1 MDFIV
6 RYINRT
12 IPLKLKTP
20 QLLLV
25 LLLITLMV
33 PGRAQQEDLP
43 FHRGEYLK
51 YRVYYDSWATAWMT
65 AGFAVMEIDTAWK
78 KVGGKKAYHIQV
90 DGYSVGIFTLFY
102 KVRDQFESFVDKDEL
117 VSLKFIRHT
126 HEGRYKRN
134 DEVIFDHQNLKA
146 YSTRMVNDI
155 TPGVQDMISSF
166 YHMRTWDFDTAEVND
181 EYFMDFFLDD
191 SLYRSKIVFLG
202 RETVR
207 TELGEFRCLKF
218 KPQVAQG
225 EIFQEPYPAEIWVT
239 DDRNKVPVLINS
251 AVFIG
256 SVKVELI
263 EHRGLHYPLGQ
274 KGD

>member
-1 MDFIV
+1 MNLLTDK
-6 RYINRT
+6 YNTRT
-12 IPLKLKTP
+12 QTLTLKP
-20 QLLLV
+20 QHYLLV
-25 LLLITLMV
+25 LLVTICLT
-33 PGRAQQEDLP
+33 GNSQQEELP

-65 AGFAVMEIDTAWK
+65 AGFAVMEIDPEWQT
-78 KVGGKKAYHIQV
+78 VGGREAYHIRV

-102 KVRDQFESFVDKDEL
+102 KVRDQFESFVDREEL
-117 VSLKFIRHT
+117 VSLKFVRRT
-126 HEGRYKRN
+126 QEGRYKRN
-134 DEVIFDHQNLKA
+134 DDVLFDHQNLKA
-146 YSTRMVNDI
+146 HSTRMVNDI

-202 RETVR
+202 RDTIKS
-207 TELGEFRCLKF
+207 ELGEFRCLKF

-263 EHRGLHYPLGQ
+263 EHRGLKWPLG
-274 KGD
+274 D